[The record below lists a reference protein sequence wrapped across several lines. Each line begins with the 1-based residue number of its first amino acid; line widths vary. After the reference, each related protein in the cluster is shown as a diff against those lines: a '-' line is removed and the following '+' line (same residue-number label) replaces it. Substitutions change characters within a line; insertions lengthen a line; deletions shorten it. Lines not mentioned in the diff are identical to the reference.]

1 MFLHVFACICMYL
14 HAVEI
19 HVFENCGMQECPA
32 AGGKVGQ
39 NAARRNSHRQEIE
52 GNWNFEIRKV

>member
-1 MFLHVFACICMYL
+1 MYMSAICIHF

-19 HVFENCGMQECPA
+19 HVFENLGMQECP

-52 GNWNFEIRKV
+52 RNWNFEIRKV